1 MVAHPRRSANFRIE
15 QPRLLL
21 VEGNDDVQ
29 FFRRIIGRRQ
39 CEGIQIIEYGGKDR
53 LGTFLTNVLVPRVRA
68 TDLVRIVSVVRD
80 ADCDY
85 DRAFQSVGD
94 SLQHAGL
101 PVPGAPMTYAHGTL
115 DGAAFQVSVYIMPDN
130 AAGGDL
136 ETLIL
141 RAVEGRT
148 ALDCVDTYIECL
160 KERGITVQHERKTK
174 LHAFLASDPG
184 DPTLQPGQAID
195 AGVIPWN
202 SPAFDGVHRFLDML
216 DAAG

>member
-15 QPRLLL
+15 HPRLLL

-29 FFRRIIGRRQ
+29 FFRRIIQRRQ
-39 CEGIQIIEYGGKDR
+39 SEGMQVIEFGGKDK
-53 LGTFLTNVLVPRVRA
+53 LGEFLTNVLVPRIRA
-68 TDLVRIVSVVRD
+68 TDIVHIIGVVRD

-94 SLQHAGL
+94 SLRRAGL
-101 PVPGAPMTYAHGTL
+101 PVPNAPATPANGLL
-115 DGAAFQVSVYIMPDN
+115 DGNEISVAGYIVPDN
-130 AAGGDL
+130 ASSGDL

-141 RAVEGRT
+141 RAVEGSP

-160 KERGITVQHERKTK
+160 KERGMTVRHERKAK

-195 AGVIPWN
+195 AGVIPWD
-202 SPAFDGVHRFLDML
+202 SPAFDDVHKFLNML
-216 DAAG
+216 DAT